1 MIKVAI
7 TGNIASGKSKVGEII
22 SDLGYKVYDAD
33 KIAHEILY
41 SSNEVLEAFKDF
53 DILENG
59 KISRVKLGNIVFNN
73 KGMKQKLE
81 DIIHPK
87 IIEKLNEIFEN
98 NNQEKYVF
106 IGIPLLFEA
115 DMQNLFDKSVLIY
128 CDDTIRLKRLMKR
141 NNLTKEQAQ
150 SRLDSQMSQDK
161 KTHLVDY
168 VIKNESTIEDLIEQV
183 KTYFINGQ

>member
-41 SSNEVLEAFKDF
+41 SSNEVLEAFKNF

-81 DIIHPK
+81 DIIHPQIRENIK
-87 IIEKLNEIFEN
+87 EIFKA
-98 NNQEKYVF
+98 NQDEQYVF
-106 IGIPLLFEA
+106 VGIPLLFEA
-115 DMQNLFDKSVLIY
+115 KMQDLFDKIVLVY
-128 CDDTIRLKRLMKR
+128 CDDEIRKSRLMKR
-141 NNLTKEQAQ
+141 NNFTTEQAIT
-150 SRLDSQMSQDK
+150 RINSQKSQDEK
-161 KTHLVDY
+161 INLVDY
-168 VIKNESTIEDLIEQV
+168 VIKNESTIEVLRGQV
-183 KTYFINGQ
+183 KNLFV

>member
-1 MIKVAI
+1 MIKVAV
-7 TGNIASGKSKVGEII
+7 TGNIASGKSKVGEILK
-22 SDLGYKVYDAD
+22 DLGYKVFDTD

-41 SSNEVLEAFKDF
+41 SSKEVLEAFKDY

-59 KISRVKLGNIVFNN
+59 EISRVKLGNIVFNN

-87 IIEKLNEIFEN
+87 IREKLNEIFSA

-106 IGIPLLFEA
+106 VGIPLLFEA

-128 CDDTIRLKRLMKR
+128 CDDFIRLKRLMKR
-141 NNLTKEQAQ
+141 NNLTSEQAQ
-150 SRLDSQMSQDK
+150 SRLDSQMSQDE

-168 VIKNESTIEDLIEQV
+168 VIKNESTVENLRKEVIKLF
-183 KTYFINGQ
+183 Y

>member
-53 DILENG
+53 DILEND

-81 DIIHPK
+81 DIIHPQIRENLK
-87 IIEKLNEIFEN
+87 EILKAN
-98 NNQEKYVF
+98 KVGHKVF
-106 IGIPLLFEA
+106 
-115 DMQNLFDKSVLIY
+115 
-128 CDDTIRLKRLMKR
+128 CDDEIRKTRLMKR
-141 NNLTKEQAQ
+141 NNLTTEQAIA
-150 SRLDSQMSQDK
+150 RINSQKSQDEK
-161 KTHLVDY
+161 INLVDY
-168 VIKNESTIEDLIEQV
+168 VIKNESTIEVLKEQV
-183 KTYFINGQ
+183 KNCLINEQ

>member
-7 TGNIASGKSKVGEII
+7 TGNIASGKSKVGEILK
-22 SDLGYKVYDAD
+22 DLGYKVFDTD

-41 SSNEVLEAFKDF
+41 SSKEVLEAFKDF

-81 DIIHPK
+81 DIIHPQIRENLKK
-87 IIEKLNEIFEN
+87 IFKA
-98 NNQEKYVF
+98 NQDEQYVF
-106 IGIPLLFEA
+106 VGIPLLFEA

-128 CDDTIRLKRLMKR
+128 CDDFIRLKRLMKR
-141 NNLTKEQAQ
+141 NNLTSEQAQ

-168 VIKNESTIEDLIEQV
+168 VIKNESTIEDLKIQV
-183 KTYFINGQ
+183 QKLF

>member
-1 MIKVAI
+1 MIKVAV
-7 TGNIASGKSKVGEII
+7 TGNIASGKSKVGEILK
-22 SDLGYKVYDAD
+22 DLGYKVFDTD

-41 SSNEVLEAFKDF
+41 SSKEVLEAFKNF

-87 IIEKLNEIFEN
+87 IREKLNEIFSA

-106 IGIPLLFEA
+106 VGIPLLFEA
-115 DMQNLFDKSVLIY
+115 DMQDLFDKIVLVY
-128 CDDTIRLKRLMKR
+128 CDDEIRKSRLMKR
-141 NNLTKEQAQ
+141 NNLTTEQAIA
-150 SRLDSQMSQDK
+150 RINSQKSQDEK
-161 KTHLVDY
+161 INLVDY
-168 VIKNESTIEDLIEQV
+168 VIKNESTVENLRKEVIKLF
-183 KTYFINGQ
+183 Y